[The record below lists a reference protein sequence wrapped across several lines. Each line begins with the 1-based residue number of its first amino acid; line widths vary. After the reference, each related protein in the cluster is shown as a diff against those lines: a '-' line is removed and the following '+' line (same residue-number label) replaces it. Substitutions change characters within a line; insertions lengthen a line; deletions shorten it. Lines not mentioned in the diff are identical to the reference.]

1 MCEFFTKL
9 INMKTYLFTIIAL
22 FIVIGGAQAQHA
34 NLGIKGGLNF
44 HTLQS
49 NNSISYNPKVGLHIG
64 LLCHIHLSDQFAIQP
79 EIVFSGQGSM
89 YKNNAGDVNFNL
101 NYVNLPL
108 LFQYMFDNGFR
119 LQAGPQLG
127 VLASA
132 HYNRTD
138 AKGDLSNTDLGL
150 VVGMS
155 YLKPLTGLGFDI
167 RYNHGMTNI
176 NDINGANSYNRGL
189 QVGLFYLFGTG
200 HSNH

>member
-1 MCEFFTKL
+1 
-9 INMKTYLFTIIAL
+9 MKTYLFTVIAL

-34 NLGIKGGLNF
+34 NLGIKGGVNVYS
-44 HTLQS
+44 LQS

-64 LLCHIHLSDQFAIQP
+64 LLCHIHLNDHFAIQP
-79 EIVFSGQGSM
+79 EIVFSGQGSK
-89 YKNNAGDVNFNL
+89 YKSDVGDVNFNL

-108 LFQYMFDNGFR
+108 LLQYMFDNGFR

-132 HYNRTD
+132 HSNRINT
-138 AKGDLSNTDLGL
+138 KGDLSNTDIGL

-155 YLKPLTGLGFDI
+155 YVKPSSGFGFDL

-176 NDINGANSYNRGL
+176 NDVNGVNSFNRGL
-189 QVGLFYLFGTG
+189 QAGIFYLFGTR
-200 HSNH
+200 HNSNH